1 MVDSERCVMS
11 EYLIRA
17 PAKVNLT
24 LHVTGRREDGYH
36 ELDSLVVF
44 AGVADLLTLDPK
56 RPAGLDVSGPMADG
70 AGLLQDNLVLKA
82 MRALQARKEGLRV
95 GHFSL
100 VKRLPAQ
107 AGLGGGSSDAAGA
120 LRLLA
125 DLNGMKPDDALIV
138 EAAQATGA
146 DVPVCLIHQA
156 VRMRGI
162 GDQISLV
169 KRMPPLDAV
178 LIKPQASIA
187 TPKVFEEL
195 GLGRGMVVPQTP
207 VEWPDSFDPLTWI
220 RAIRDGRNDLE
231 TPATHLAPVI
241 ALCLSALKGTQGCLV
256 ARMSGSGS
264 AVFGLYRST
273 DHARSAAQRLATHHP
288 DWWVR
293 QTLLN

>member
-1 MVDSERCVMS
+1 MTD
-11 EYLIRA
+11 LTIRA

-44 AGVADLLTLDPK
+44 AGVADLLGLDPK
-56 RPAGLDVSGPMADG
+56 RPLGLDVTGPMAAF
-70 AGLLQDNLVLKA
+70 AGEDADNLVLKA
-82 MRALQARKEGLRV
+82 ARALQQRVENLRL

-100 VKRLPAQ
+100 VKRLPSQ
-107 AGLGGGSSDAAGA
+107 AGLGGGSSDAAAA

-125 DLNGMKPDDALIV
+125 DLNGLKLDDPKLLD
-138 EAAQATGA
+138 AAKVTGA
-146 DVPVCLIHQA
+146 DVPCCLIHQA
-156 VRMRGI
+156 LRMRGI
-162 GDQISLV
+162 GDELSLV
-169 KRMPPLDAV
+169 KRMPPIDAV
-178 LIKPQASIA
+178 LVKPQASVA
-187 TPKVFEEL
+187 TSKVFEEL
-195 GLGRGMVVPQTP
+195 GMAKGMKLRQEPI
-207 VEWPDSFDPLTWI
+207 EWPDSYDALTWI

-241 ALCLSALKGTQGCLV
+241 SLCLSALKGTQGCLV

-264 AVFGLYRST
+264 SVFGLYRST
-273 DHARSAAQRLATHHP
+273 DHARSAAQRIGTHHP

>member
-1 MVDSERCVMS
+1 MS
-11 EYLIRA
+11 EFMIRA

-24 LHVTGRREDGYH
+24 LHITGRRMDGYH
-36 ELDSLVVF
+36 DLDSLVVF

-56 RPAGLDVSGPMADG
+56 RPEGLDVSGPMSAEAG
-70 AGLLQDNLVLKA
+70 ALKDNLVLKA
-82 MRALQARKEGLRV
+82 MRALQARKEGLRI

-107 AGLGGGSSDAAGA
+107 AGLGGGSSDAASA

-125 DLNGMKPDDALIV
+125 DLNGLKPDDPVIL

-162 GDQISLV
+162 GDELSVI
-169 KRMPPLDAV
+169 KRMPPIDAV
-178 LIKPQASIA
+178 LVKPQASIA
-187 TPKVFEEL
+187 TAKVFDEL

-207 VEWPDSFDPLTWI
+207 IEWPDSYDSLTWI
-220 RAIRDGRNDLE
+220 RTIRDGRNDLE

-256 ARMSGSGS
+256 ARMSGSGT

-273 DHARSAAQRLATHHP
+273 DHARSAAQRIASHHP

>member
-1 MVDSERCVMS
+1 MS
-11 EYLIRA
+11 DLMIRA

-56 RPAGLDVSGPMADG
+56 RPAGLDVSGPMAQE
-70 AGLLQDNLVLKA
+70 AGEIADNLVLKA
-82 MRALQARKEGLRV
+82 MQALQARVADLRC

-107 AGLGGGSSDAAGA
+107 AGLGGGSSDAAAA

-125 DLNGMKPDDALIV
+125 DLNGLKPDDARLV
-138 EAAQATGA
+138 EAARATGA
-146 DVPVCLIHQA
+146 DVPACLIHQA
-156 VRMRGI
+156 LRMGGI
-162 GDQISLV
+162 GDQLTPI
-169 KRMPPLDAV
+169 KRMPPIDAV
-178 LIKPQASIA
+178 LVKPAASVSTA
-187 TPKVFEEL
+187 KVFEDL
-195 GLGRGMVVPQTP
+195 GMARGMKLHQPMM
-207 VEWPDSFDPLTWI
+207 EWPDSYDVLTWI
-220 RAIRDGRNDLE
+220 RAIREGRNDLE
-231 TPATHLAPVI
+231 TPATHLVPMI

-256 ARMSGSGS
+256 ARMSGSGTS
-264 AVFGLYRST
+264 AFGLYRST
-273 DHARSAAQRLATHHP
+273 EHARSAAQRLASHHP

>member
-1 MVDSERCVMS
+1 MAAE
-11 EYLIRA
+11 
-17 PAKVNLT
+17 
-24 LHVTGRREDGYH
+24 
-36 ELDSLVVF
+36 
-44 AGVADLLTLDPK
+44 AGAFK
-56 RPAGLDVSGPMADG
+56 
-70 AGLLQDNLVLKA
+70 DNLVLKA
-82 MRALQARKEGLRV
+82 MRALQARKEGLRI

-107 AGLGGGSSDAAGA
+107 AGLGGGSSDAASA

-125 DLNGMKPDDALIV
+125 DLNGLKPDDPVIL

-162 GDQISLV
+162 GDELSVI
-169 KRMPPLDAV
+169 KRMPPIDAV
-178 LIKPQASIA
+178 LVKPQASIA
-187 TPKVFEEL
+187 TAKVFDEL

-207 VEWPDSFDPLTWI
+207 IEWPDSYDSLTWI
-220 RAIRDGRNDLE
+220 RTIRDGRNDLE
-231 TPATHLAPVI
+231 TPATHLVPVI

-256 ARMSGSGS
+256 ARMSGSGT

-273 DHARSAAQRLATHHP
+273 DHARSAAQRIASHHP